1 MRRMKASLGFVP
13 VLGLILALVSTTACW
28 GDPDPEPEPTT
39 DIQTTIDAAIQAAR
53 PTETPTPDP
62 TATPIPTQPPTP
74 NIAATVAAAIAAS
87 RPTDTPVPTLT
98 PTPEPTPTPELTPT
112 PEPTPTPKPTAK
124 PEPTPTPLSEQAS
137 GPPCI
142 IAGTVRINGAPAPAG
157 IPVFAH
163 SQDASVVIETVTD
176 NNGRYVLQIPHSN
189 MVFDLFVRS
198 TDTGEDTPVTS
209 RGCREIRNLS
219 IG

>member
-1 MRRMKASLGFVP
+1 MTALGFVL
-13 VLGLILALVSTTACW
+13 VLGLILMLGATTACW
-28 GDPDPEPEPTT
+28 GDSGPEPEPTD
-39 DIQTTIDAAIQAAR
+39 DIQATIHAAIQAAR

-74 NIAATVAAAIAAS
+74 NIAATVEAAIAAS
-87 RPTDTPVPTLT
+87 LPTDTPVPTLT
-98 PTPEPTPTPELTPT
+98 PTPTPTPEPTAT
-112 PEPTPTPKPTAK
+112 PEPTPTPL
-124 PEPTPTPLSEQAS
+124 PEPPR

-157 IPVFAH
+157 VPVFAH
-163 SQDASVVIETVTD
+163 SQDASVVVEAVTD
-176 NNGRYVLQIPHSN
+176 SNGRYVLQIAYSN
-189 MVFDLFVRS
+189 MVFDLFVRD

-209 RGCREIRNLS
+209 RGCREIKNLS